1 MATKST
7 QDEYVA
13 KLEKVANL
21 TRDEAKKKLLEELD
35 KELVAEKAKRL
46 RQLEEN
52 LKLDA
57 AEHARE
63 ILIDAMRHGATD
75 YVAEYTIST
84 VRIPDEDIKG
94 RIIGREGRNLRAFE
108 QATGV
113 EVEIDE
119 TNDVRLSSF
128 DSIRREVA
136 RRTLETLIKDGRI
149 QPNRID
155 EVVAQTRKQLDVYLL
170 EEGKRICHSCGVYNL
185 PLELVQ
191 MIGRYRFR
199 TSYGQNLGIH
209 TIEETKI
216 GVQIASEVGADVEVV
231 RRGCLLHDIGKIVT
245 EEEGTH
251 VKLGVDLLKK
261 YDIDEKAVNAV
272 AEHHEDTPF
281 TSLESVIVYIAD
293 AISGARPGARYEPH
307 ENYVHRMET
316 IEEIGNSFKGVEQVF
331 AFQAGREV
339 RVVVR
344 PEEVSDDE
352 MTVLAHDIAH
362 RLEEEAEYA
371 GQIKVTVIRQTQAT
385 ETTRAK

>member
-1 MATKST
+1 MATKT
-7 QDEYVA
+7 AQDDYIS

-57 AEHARE
+57 AEQARE

-216 GVQIASEVGADVEVV
+216 GIQIAAEVGADVEIV

-352 MTVLAHDIAH
+352 MTVLAHDIAR

>member
-1 MATKST
+1 MATKTSR
-7 QDEYVA
+7 DEYLE
-13 KLEKVANL
+13 KLEKVSNL

-35 KELVAEKAKRL
+35 KELVSEKAKRL
-46 RQLEEN
+46 RQMEEN
-52 LKLDA
+52 IKLDA

-63 ILIDAMRHGATD
+63 ILVDAMRHGAND

-84 VRIPDEDIKG
+84 VRLPDEDIKG
-94 RIIGREGRNLRAFE
+94 RVIGREGRNLRAFE

-119 TNDVRLSSF
+119 TNDIRLSSF
-128 DSIRREVA
+128 DPIRREVA
-136 RRTLETLIKDGRI
+136 RRTLEALIKDGRI
-149 QPNRID
+149 QPNRIEELVD
-155 EVVAQTRKQLDVYLL
+155 QTRRQLDQYLL
-170 EEGKRICHSCGVYNL
+170 EEGKRISHACGVYNL
-185 PLELVQ
+185 SLDLVQ

-199 TSYGQNLGIH
+199 TSYGQNLAQH

-231 RRGCLLHDIGKIVT
+231 RRGCLLHDVGKIVT

-261 YDIDEKAVNAV
+261 HSIDEKVVNAV
-272 AEHHEDTPF
+272 AEHHEDSPF
-281 TSLESVIVYIAD
+281 TSLESIIVYIAD

-307 ENYVHRMET
+307 EGYVKRMQT
-316 IEEIGNSFKGVEQVF
+316 IEDIGTSFPGVEQVF

-339 RVVVR
+339 RVIVK
-344 PEEVSDDE
+344 PEEVSDDQ
-352 MTVLAHDIAH
+352 MTVLAYDIAR

-371 GQIKVTVIRQTQAT
+371 GQIKVTVMRQTQVT